1 MMRNGLAVKSLAT
14 MPSQGNRPA
23 TPAAAMN
30 LRGGREG
37 TRSAEMVIVLA
48 FRGFGAQLG
57 NFVDSGLEAGG
68 IFHV

>member
-1 MMRNGLAVKSLAT
+1 
-14 MPSQGNRPA
+14 
-23 TPAAAMN
+23 MN